1 LLAEL
6 RRVVRPGGRIGLLV
20 FVAQRD
26 IPSSQT
32 DGNHF
37 PTSSRLLCLV
47 ERTSVRLE
55 QWMSTANLPAVPEE
69 WTKRMDEIERE
80 LTERYG
86 ETEAWRLAE
95 RQSSGIGTL
104 LEEEALTGALLV
116 LRAV

>member
-1 LLAEL
+1 
-6 RRVVRPGGRIGLLV
+6 
-20 FVAQRD
+20 
-26 IPSSQT
+26 
-32 DGNHF
+32 
-37 PTSSRLLCLV
+37 
-47 ERTSVRLE
+47 
-55 QWMSTANLPAVPEE
+55 MSTANLPAVPEE